1 MSAIKESNGLKLSS
15 KEMTKNLLDLK
26 LDEDENYRKIDEIN
40 SIRFSRRL
48 HSTHITTRPKL
59 FLEEKEDILMSLYK
73 KQHKISNYSEQ
84 KDSISFSERQN
95 VIQWCLKVLEPIS
108 LDENQKTSIF
118 HRFCTAYDYIME
130 KYYLLN
136 KPLKE
141 QDEVKILIISI
152 FLLTYKMEGFSLAK
166 LTISSLIEVFLKEI
180 KMDKNALVDKIASDE
195 MKILEIMDYNPQI
208 FDDNNKLQL
217 SHILFDLFF
226 KKYSLKLNPI
236 EEKKIH
242 GPLDFINKS
251 VEFSDKKGLRACWG
265 TDWPSSD
272 HENFKPETVGLGI
285 YIPQKYIKSEEPVN
299 KDNYAFVVGTDD
311 RHLSYKV
318 IYCSD
323 NETFGYHSADAWF
336 EFLKQW
342 KQNEVDN

>member
-26 LDEDENYRKIDEIN
+26 LDEDENSCKIDEIN
-40 SIRFSRRL
+40 SIRSSRRL
-48 HSTHITTRPKL
+48 HSTHVSSRPKL

-84 KDSISFSERQN
+84 KDSISFAERQN

-108 LDENQKTSIF
+108 LTENQKTSIF

-130 KYYLLN
+130 KFYILN

-141 QDEVKILIISI
+141 PDEVKILIISI

-180 KMDKNALVDKIASDE
+180 KIDKNELVDRISSDE

-208 FDDNNKLQL
+208 FDDNNIHQL
-217 SHILFDLFF
+217 SYILFDLFV

-242 GPLDFINKS
+242 GALDFINKS
-251 VEFSDKKGLRACWG
+251 VEFSDKILFKYLPIDKAMLSFYSSVEYCCIKRQTVLDALKKYNRYLRNNMNIIKL
-265 TDWPSSD
+265 TKDD
-272 HENFKPETVGLGI
+272 FD
-285 YIPQKYIKSEEPVN
+285 KYCVRFAKVLYKN
-299 KDNYAFVVGTDD
+299 K
-311 RHLSYKV
+311 L
-318 IYCSD
+318 
-323 NETFGYHSADAWF
+323 
-336 EFLKQW
+336 
-342 KQNEVDN
+342 